1 MRSSRKW
8 PIHTRAI
15 SLIRAVAW
23 PGVRGGPPIDLLAP
37 RPLLSQEYIT
47 FHSLF
52 LLSEEPDITQGQKA
66 ERSHP
71 NKTHLS
77 AGRLMLLSVGI
88 KARGQ
93 LSSSTIRK
101 ASSATGDVW
110 GFWVICGNGLER
122 WGGDDS
128 YRPCFNMPH
137 SPPDFRHARRYYNIQ
152 ITVHCKLI
160 GLINIQV
167 NDDTVNTF
175 H

>member
-1 MRSSRKW
+1 MKFEYDKIQQLLKNNDSYRAASAHAALSRPPRPDPAGKTRNLLSVRSSRKW

-23 PGVRGGPPIDLLAP
+23 PGVRGGPPIDLFAP

-77 AGRLMLLSVGI
+77 AGRLMLLSAGI

-93 LSSSTIRK
+93 LSSSTTGK
-101 ASSATGDVW
+101 ASWATGDV
-110 GFWVICGNGLER
+110 
-122 WGGDDS
+122 
-128 YRPCFNMPH
+128 
-137 SPPDFRHARRYYNIQ
+137 
-152 ITVHCKLI
+152 
-160 GLINIQV
+160 
-167 NDDTVNTF
+167 
-175 H
+175 